1 MRGLTRVKIA
11 LLDNGSLEPAAH
23 RLLRTAAA
31 AVSGLSGL
39 PVEAVSWRH
48 SDRIGARELDGAPAR
63 TLAPWVRAAHA
74 RGEREFVFA
83 PFLVSAEGAI
93 SAALQADLE
102 ALRRELGFGFAF
114 SAGFAPAP
122 EVLGEIVAARV
133 REAAAAA
140 GWARPAVIVVDH
152 GGPARASAALRD
164 AVAAEAARRLGAAAG
179 PVAAAS
185 MESPE
190 GPGYEFNRPLLAEQ
204 LQAPGFAGPLVIAP
218 LFLAPGRHAG
228 PEGDLARIAGSRPV
242 RFAGLV
248 GTHPLAAAAQARSLR
263 ALLANPMV
271 L

>member
-1 MRGLTRVKIA
+1 MKIA
-11 LLDNGSLEPAAH
+11 LIDNGSLEPAAH

-31 AVSGLSGL
+31 AVARLARF

-48 SDRIGARELDGAPAR
+48 SDRIGAGALDGAPAR
-63 TLAPWVRAAHA
+63 TLAPWLRAAHA

-83 PFLVSAEGAI
+83 PFLVSAGGAI
-93 SAALQADLE
+93 GAALRADVE

-114 SAGFAPAP
+114 SAGFAPVT
-122 EVLGEIVAARV
+122 EVLAEIVAARV

-152 GGPARASAALRD
+152 GGPARASAELRD
-164 AVAAEAARRLGAAAG
+164 AVAAEAGRRLGAAAG

-190 GPGYEFNRPLLAEQ
+190 GAGYEFNRPLFAEQ
-204 LQAPGFAGPLVIAP
+204 LRMPGFAGPVVAAP

-228 PEGDLARIAGSRPV
+228 SEGDLARIAASGAV

-248 GTHPLAAAAQARSLR
+248 GTHPLAAAAQARNLR
-263 ALLANPMV
+263 ALLANPIV